1 MARATVV
8 PPSAEY
14 PESDGLPMPD
24 SPEQFDS
31 LAYSVASLKL
41 HYRQRDDVFVGGD
54 MLLYYEQAAAPGETG
69 KSVAPDTFVAFGV
82 PRKGR
87 GERPSY
93 LLWEERKV
101 PDFVLEVASRSTYR
115 VDQADKHRLYE
126 RLGVQE
132 YWLYDPV
139 GDYLAPRL
147 QGFRLTAGRYA
158 PIAVSERAEGAL
170 VGRSEALDLEVRL
183 YPGDRFRY
191 HDPVTGQDLLSLDET
206 EEARQAAE
214 AARENVETRL
224 EEAED
229 RLQEVEDHLQQA
241 QDRLQDAE
249 VHLQQAH
256 DRLQEEQATRQALEA
271 QLRDLQRRMRSAG
284 QEPEDNPEHGR

>member
-1 MARATVV
+1 MARAMVV
-8 PPSAEY
+8 PQSAEY

-41 HYRQRDDVFVGGD
+41 YYRERDDVFVGGD
-54 MLLYYEQAAAPGETG
+54 MLLYYEQAAAPGQTG

-101 PDFVLEVASRSTYR
+101 PAFVLEVASRSTYR
-115 VDQADKHRLYE
+115 VDQGSKRRLYE

-139 GDYLAPRL
+139 GDYLEPRL
-147 QGFRLTAGRYA
+147 QGFRLAAGRYA
-158 PIAVSERAEGAL
+158 PIVVSEGEEGVL
-170 VGRSEALDLEVRL
+170 VGRSEALALEVRL

-206 EEARQAAE
+206 EGARQAAE

-224 EEAED
+224 EKAED
-229 RLQEVEDHLQQA
+229 RLQEAEIHLQQA
-241 QDRLQDAE
+241 QDRLE
-249 VHLQQAH
+249 
-256 DRLQEEQATRQALEA
+256 EEQATRQALEA

-284 QEPEDNPEHGR
+284 QEPDDDPRHGP

>member
-1 MARATVV
+1 MARATAV
-8 PPSAEY
+8 PEAIEY

-31 LAYSVASLKL
+31 IAYSVAALKL
-41 HYRQRDDVFVGGD
+41 HYRERDDVFVGGD
-54 MLLYYEQAAAPGETG
+54 MLLYYERAAAPGQTG

-115 VDQADKHRLYE
+115 VDRGDKRRLYE
-126 RLGVQE
+126 RLGVGE

-147 QGFRLTAGRYA
+147 QGFRLAAGRYA
-158 PIAVSERAEGAL
+158 PVAISERVGGVLA
-170 VGRSEALDLEVRL
+170 GRSEVLSLEVRL

-191 HDPVTGQDLLSLDET
+191 HDPVAGQDLLSLDET

-214 AARENVETRL
+214 MARER
-224 EEAED
+224 AE
-229 RLQEVEDHLQQA
+229 
-241 QDRLQDAE
+241 
-249 VHLQQAH
+249 
-256 DRLQEEQATRQALEA
+256 DRLQEEQAARQVLEA
-271 QLRDLQRRMRSAG
+271 QLRDLQRRLRGAG
-284 QEPEDNPEHGR
+284 QEPDDEPGHGR

>member
-8 PPSAEY
+8 PQSVEY

-31 LAYSVASLKL
+31 LAYSVPALKL
-41 HYRQRDDVFVGGD
+41 YYRERDDVFVGGD
-54 MLLYYEQAAAPGETG
+54 MLLYYERAAAPGEAG

-82 PRKGR
+82 PRKGM

-115 VDQADKHRLYE
+115 ADRGDKRRLYE
-126 RLGVQE
+126 RLGVRE

-147 QGFRLTAGRYA
+147 QGFRLAAGRYA
-158 PIAVSERAEGAL
+158 PIAVSERGDGILA
-170 VGRSEALDLEVRL
+170 GRSEVLSLEVRL

-191 HDPVTGQDLLSLDET
+191 HDPVAGQDLLSLDET

-229 RLQEVEDHLQQA
+229 HLQRA
-241 QDRLQDAE
+241 QDRLQEAE
-249 VHLQQAH
+249 VHLQQAQ

-271 QLRDLQRRMRSAG
+271 QLRDLQRRVRGAG

>member
-1 MARATVV
+1 MARAVVV
-8 PPSAEY
+8 PQSVEY

-31 LAYSVASLKL
+31 LAYSVAALKL
-41 HYRQRDDVFVGGD
+41 HYRRRDDVFVGGD
-54 MLLYYEQAAAPGETG
+54 MLLYYERAAAPGETG

-93 LLWEERKV
+93 LLWEERQV

-115 VDQADKHRLYE
+115 VDQGDKRRLYE

-139 GDYLAPRL
+139 GDYLEPRL

-158 PIAVSERAEGAL
+158 PTAVSQRAEGAL
-170 VGRSEALDLEVRL
+170 VGRSEALALEVRL

-206 EEARQAAE
+206 EEARQAVE

-224 EEAED
+224 EEAEE

-241 QDRLQDAE
+241 QDRLQ
-249 VHLQQAH
+249 
-256 DRLQEEQATRQALEA
+256 EEQATRQALEA
-271 QLRDLQRRMRSAG
+271 QLSVACNGACEAPDKSRTTRRSARRRPDREG
-284 QEPEDNPEHGR
+284 VR

>member
-8 PPSAEY
+8 PQSVEY

-41 HYRQRDDVFVGGD
+41 HYRERNDVFVGGD
-54 MLLYYEQAAAPGETG
+54 MLLYYEQAAAPGQTG

-93 LLWEERKV
+93 LLWEERQV
-101 PDFVLEVASRSTYR
+101 PAFVLEVASRSTYR
-115 VDQADKHRLYE
+115 VDQGDKRRLYE

-139 GDYLAPRL
+139 GDYLEPRL
-147 QGFRLTAGRYA
+147 QGFRLAAGRYA
-158 PIAVSERAEGAL
+158 PIVVSEGGEGVL
-170 VGRSEALDLEVRL
+170 VGRSEALALEVRL

-229 RLQEVEDHLQQA
+229 RLQEAEDHLQQA
-241 QDRLQDAE
+241 QDRLQK
-249 VHLQQAH
+249 
-256 DRLQEEQATRQALEA
+256 EQATRQALET
-271 QLRDLQRRMRSAG
+271 QLRELQRRMRSAG
-284 QEPEDNPEHGR
+284 QEPDDNPRHGP

>member
-115 VDQADKHRLYE
+115 VDQGDKHRLYE

-139 GDYLAPRL
+139 GDYLEPRL
-147 QGFRLTAGRYA
+147 QGFRLAAGRYA
-158 PIAVSERAEGAL
+158 PIAVSQRAGGVL
-170 VGRSEALDLEVRL
+170 VGRSEALALEVRL

-191 HDPVTGQDLLSLDET
+191 HNPVTGQDLLSLDET

-214 AARENVETRL
+214 AARE
-224 EEAED
+224 EAED
-229 RLQEVEDHLQQA
+229 RLQRA
-241 QDRLQDAE
+241 QNRLQD
-249 VHLQQAH
+249 
-256 DRLQEEQATRQALEA
+256 EQATRQALEA
-271 QLRDLQRRMRSAG
+271 QLRDLQQRLRGAG
-284 QEPEDNPEHGR
+284 QGPDDDPGDER

>member
-8 PPSAEY
+8 PSSVEY

-54 MLLYYEQAAAPGETG
+54 MLLYYEQAAAPGEPG

-115 VDQADKHRLYE
+115 VDQGDKHRLYE

-147 QGFRLTAGRYA
+147 QGFRLAAGRYV
-158 PIAVSERAEGAL
+158 PIAVSERAGGVLA
-170 VGRSEALDLEVRL
+170 GRSEALALEVRL

-191 HDPVTGQDLLSLDET
+191 HDPVTGQDLRSLDET

-214 AARENVETRL
+214 AARE
-224 EEAED
+224 EAEG
-229 RLQEVEDHLQQA
+229 RLRRTQ
-241 QDRLQDAE
+241 
-249 VHLQQAH
+249 
-256 DRLQEEQATRQALEA
+256 DRLQEEQATRQALET
-271 QLRDLQRRMRSAG
+271 QLRDLQQRLRGAG
-284 QEPEDNPEHGR
+284 QEPDDNPKHGR